1 MRAPLDLRE
10 ILVLREIQARLD
22 RRVSK
27 ARKDLKVTREIKA
40 ILVSLEQIWKYIFAV

>member
-1 MRAPLDLRE
+1 MRAPQDRKE
-10 ILVLREIQARLD
+10 ILVLRVIQARLD

-27 ARKDLKVTREIKA
+27 DLKVIKV